1 MDARMIVRIGSG
13 ERARWQML
21 CGMKDWECGNNDVV
35 GIVEFKLKFVEF
47 RVGNEDEQLSGMKKQ

>member
-1 MDARMIVRIGSG
+1 MNARMIVRIGSG

-35 GIVEFKLKFVEF
+35 VEF